1 MRRYFAICALSAFA
15 QAIPSDKQ
23 LLDPAWINEG
33 RRQYRLACGGCH
45 GNGGEGGRGPN
56 LADGAS
62 VKRAKNERLFG
73 AIKNGV
79 PGTDMPGFNWDDEKT
94 WQMVAFLR
102 SLSAPA
108 MQAIVPGDVE
118 NGRAIFHGRGQCSGC
133 HMIRGGGG
141 FIGPDLTDAGATRT
155 VKQLRE
161 GIVAPSD
168 RIAEGFQ
175 TVKTV
180 AVNGTKLNGVV
191 KNRNNYSL
199 QILDEGG
206 KLHLIDAAS
215 LREINLELKS
225 LMPGDYKTKL
235 SAKEIDDLV
244 AYLARQSVRAEAK
257 W

>member
-1 MRRYFAICALSAFA
+1 
-15 QAIPSDKQ
+15 
-23 LLDPAWINEG
+23 
-33 RRQYRLACGGCH
+33 
-45 GNGGEGGRGPN
+45 
-56 LADGAS
+56 
-62 VKRAKNERLFG
+62 
-73 AIKNGV
+73 
-79 PGTDMPGFNWDDEKT
+79 
-94 WQMVAFLR
+94 
-102 SLSAPA
+102 
-108 MQAIVPGDVE
+108 
-118 NGRAIFHGRGQCSGC
+118 
-133 HMIRGGGG
+133 
-141 FIGPDLTDAGATRT
+141 
-155 VKQLRE
+155 LRE